1 MKPIKSAVTE
11 VSVYREG
18 DNFDFGE
25 SVTRIRLED
34 MGSGLVFSFKQ
45 DTDERGVQT
54 IYLDVDEVDTVFEA
68 AKALLS
74 LSEVK

>member
-1 MKPIKSAVTE
+1 MKPIKSTVTE

-18 DNFDFGE
+18 DSFDFGE

-34 MGSGLVFSFKQ
+34 MPGAGLVFSFKQ

-54 IYLDVDEVDTVFEA
+54 IYLDVDEVDAVFE
-68 AKALLS
+68 ALLS
-74 LSEVK
+74 LGEVK